1 MGLDGIETGD
11 ELFICVLPTGHVRT
25 LWRRA
30 FYRSSY
36 LALSPANEPASP
48 GFARLNT
55 ARLRPALTSSD
66 RALTHFRLRAMK
78 NGRSADMAKARREL

>member
-30 FYRSSY
+30 CYRSS
-36 LALSPANEPASP
+36 ALSPANEPASP
-48 GFARLNT
+48 GFARLDIS
-55 ARLRPALTSSD
+55 RLRTAPTSHD

-78 NGRSADMAKARREL
+78 NGRGVDVAKARREF